1 MKYEE
6 LPRSALIKLLQD
18 HDAER
23 AEAGR
28 DGIVL
33 NYTGRTAPWQIVR
46 QIKPRMFEFNK
57 RASVGS
63 VEEEMA
69 NELWDG
75 ENLSTMVTLYK
86 YRGQV
91 DLVLTDPPYNT
102 GEDFRYNDKWD
113 KDPDDPDL
121 GDLVAKDDGSR
132 HSKWLRF
139 MTPRLWMMREMLK
152 PGGVIAIC
160 IDHRELY
167 RLGMLMDE
175 IFHEENRIGI
185 INWQKS
191 YAPRNDQ
198 THISTATEYV
208 LVYGKDIER
217 VRTAVLPRTEAMNSR
232 YLSPDGDPDV
242 WKPGDLTAPG
252 AATHPTMIYA
262 IQSPFTG
269 ALHYP
274 SPGRCWSTERA
285 KLKKHLEEWGSSYVA
300 VDLADGHPKA
310 FLIKGSPVP
319 GTPQFKPDHPA
330 LVKALKVATEIHRS
344 GPWPKAHWR
353 DGGQGTFGMKKYL
366 KDVKRGIVPTTYW
379 SDDDYDEPLNLESMS
394 WDHTQSGHSQAG
406 VNELTAVVGKGHN
419 FRTVKPMRLM
429 KKIIQI
435 WCKPDGIVLD
445 PFAGSGTT
453 AHAVLELNKEAEAS
467 RRFIL
472 IEQGNDE
479 KGDHYAKTLTADR
492 VKRVITGQWKSG
504 DRDPLGGGFRYFS
517 LKREKVDA
525 NAVNALAREEM
536 MDLLLV
542 SYWDRNEKA
551 KSYLRRLPV
560 GEHKHLFAVNSR
572 NEGFFLVWT
581 APDQPSQLTRA
592 VFKEIVH
599 EAKGNGLTGRY
610 HVYAAL
616 APYTGNDIEFYQI
629 PDKVLEHIGFN
640 ARADAFNNE
649 GGMDAD

>member
-1 MKYEE
+1 MNYEE
-6 LPRSALIKLLQD
+6 LSRAALIKLLQD
-18 HDAER
+18 YDTER
-23 AEAGR
+23 AEVGK

-46 QIKPRMFEFNK
+46 QVKPKMWELNK
-57 RASVGS
+57 RATVGS
-63 VEEEMA
+63 ADEEVA

-75 ENLSTMVTLYK
+75 ENLSAMVTLYK

-113 KDPDDPDL
+113 KDPNDPDL
-121 GDLVAKDDGSR
+121 GDLVSKDDGSR

-198 THISTATEYV
+198 KHISTATEYV
-208 LVYGKDIER
+208 LVYAKDIER
-217 VRTAVLPRTEAMNSR
+217 VRTAALPRTEAMNSR
-232 YLSPDGDPDV
+232 YLSPDGDPDL

-252 AATHPTMIYA
+252 DTTHPTMVYA

-269 ALHYP
+269 VLHYP
-274 SPGRCWSTERA
+274 SPGRHWSTEKA
-285 KLKKHLEEWGSSYVA
+285 KLKRHLEEWGSVYVA
-300 VDLADGHPKA
+300 VNLNDGHPPA
-310 FLIKGSPVP
+310 LLIKGAPIP
-319 GTPQFKPDHPA
+319 GTPEFSLDHQV
-330 LVKALKVATEIHRS
+330 LKKATKAATKIRES

-366 KDVKRGIVPTTYW
+366 KDVKRGIVPTSYW
-379 SDDDYDEPLNLESMS
+379 SDDDYDDPLVLESVS

-435 WCKPDGIVLD
+435 WCKQDGIVLD

-453 AHAVLELNKEAEAS
+453 GHAVLELNKESDAN

-472 IEQGNDE
+472 IEQGNAE
-479 KGDHYAKTLTADR
+479 NGDHYAKTLTADR
-492 VKRVITGQWKSG
+492 LKRVITGKWKSG
-504 DRDPLGGGFRYFS
+504 ERVPLGGGYRFFT

-536 MDLLLV
+536 MDLLLA
-542 SYWDRNEKA
+542 SYWDRIDKA
-551 KSYLRRLPV
+551 KSYLRRLPA
-560 GEHKHLFAVNSR
+560 GEYKHLFAVNNR

-581 APDQPSQLTRA
+581 APDQPSSLTRT
-592 VFKEIVH
+592 VFKEIVQ
-599 EAKGNGLTGRY
+599 EANANNLAGRY
-610 HVYAAL
+610 HVYASI

-629 PDKVLEHIGFN
+629 PDKVLEHIGFS
-640 ARADAFNNE
+640 ARADAYNNE
-649 GGMDAD
+649 GGADAD